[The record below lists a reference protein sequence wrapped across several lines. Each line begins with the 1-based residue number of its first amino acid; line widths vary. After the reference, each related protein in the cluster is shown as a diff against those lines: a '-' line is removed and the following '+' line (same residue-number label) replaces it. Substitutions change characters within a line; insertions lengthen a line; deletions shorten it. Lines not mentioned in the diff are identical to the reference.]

1 MARFRASRL
10 RAKPLHGAKTRD
22 RNWSVAARA
31 FLHFYPT
38 EQSVL
43 VATQLRHFG
52 EIVVIGGA
60 QLANQLGELRH
71 RKLEG
76 QLEHRQFGAG
86 YQQPF
91 PRAANEGALRRR
103 GAAQAACQ
111 ISRRQT
117 RRLVGHHHTDW
128 RVHHSGT
135 LFDHPL
141 DHRFRRLERHTGFRS
156 FCVRQSFL
164 VYNPQPIA
172 RQPPCTLFSVGI
184 PQRRT
189 QFGNP
194 ISHLQ
199 ANSFPEEQTIKAIAC
214 PALRRRKTLD
224 NRSHSSPPSQR
235 SPAALLSPQQPACST
250 GARSPVGST
259 GPRLPVG
266 SARHATMGH
275 DLLSATS
282 LPATSLPA
290 TSLPATSDTQQRP
303 RPLIRHIGPAVPGA
317 HRGAEFGK
325 CANLVTFSA
334 VINFAFQKNTFSN
347 FC

>member
-1 MARFRASRL
+1 M
-10 RAKPLHGAKTRD
+10 
-22 RNWSVAARA
+22 
-31 FLHFYPT
+31 
-38 EQSVL
+38 
-43 VATQLRHFG
+43 
-52 EIVVIGGA
+52 
-60 QLANQLGELRH
+60 
-71 RKLEG
+71 
-76 QLEHRQFGAG
+76 
-86 YQQPF
+86 
-91 PRAANEGALRRR
+91 
-103 GAAQAACQ
+103 
-111 ISRRQT
+111 
-117 RRLVGHHHTDW
+117 DW

-135 LFDHPL
+135 LFEHLL

-250 GARSPVGST
+250 GPRLPVGSTGPRSPVGST

-275 DLLSATS
+275 NLLSATSLSATS
-282 LPATSLPA
+282 LPATSLPT

-303 RPLIRHIGPAVPGA
+303 RPPIRHIGPAVPGA

>member
-1 MARFRASRL
+1 M
-10 RAKPLHGAKTRD
+10 
-22 RNWSVAARA
+22 
-31 FLHFYPT
+31 
-38 EQSVL
+38 
-43 VATQLRHFG
+43 
-52 EIVVIGGA
+52 
-60 QLANQLGELRH
+60 
-71 RKLEG
+71 
-76 QLEHRQFGAG
+76 
-86 YQQPF
+86 
-91 PRAANEGALRRR
+91 
-103 GAAQAACQ
+103 
-111 ISRRQT
+111 
-117 RRLVGHHHTDW
+117 DW

-135 LFDHPL
+135 LFEHLL

-250 GARSPVGST
+250 G
-259 GPRLPVG
+259 PRLPVG

-275 DLLSATS
+275 NLLSATSLSATSLSATSLSATS

-303 RPLIRHIGPAVPGA
+303 RPPIRHIGPAVPGA

>member
-1 MARFRASRL
+1 M
-10 RAKPLHGAKTRD
+10 
-22 RNWSVAARA
+22 
-31 FLHFYPT
+31 
-38 EQSVL
+38 
-43 VATQLRHFG
+43 
-52 EIVVIGGA
+52 
-60 QLANQLGELRH
+60 
-71 RKLEG
+71 
-76 QLEHRQFGAG
+76 
-86 YQQPF
+86 
-91 PRAANEGALRRR
+91 
-103 GAAQAACQ
+103 
-111 ISRRQT
+111 
-117 RRLVGHHHTDW
+117 DW

-135 LFDHPL
+135 LFEHLL

-250 GARSPVGST
+250 G
-259 GPRLPVG
+259 PRLPVG

-275 DLLSATS
+275 NLLSATSLPATS

-303 RPLIRHIGPAVPGA
+303 RPPIRHIGPAVPGA

>member
-1 MARFRASRL
+1 M
-10 RAKPLHGAKTRD
+10 
-22 RNWSVAARA
+22 
-31 FLHFYPT
+31 
-38 EQSVL
+38 
-43 VATQLRHFG
+43 
-52 EIVVIGGA
+52 
-60 QLANQLGELRH
+60 
-71 RKLEG
+71 
-76 QLEHRQFGAG
+76 
-86 YQQPF
+86 
-91 PRAANEGALRRR
+91 
-103 GAAQAACQ
+103 
-111 ISRRQT
+111 
-117 RRLVGHHHTDW
+117 DW

-135 LFDHPL
+135 LFEHLL

-250 GARSPVGST
+250 G
-259 GPRLPVG
+259 PRLPVG

-275 DLLSATS
+275 NLLSATSLSATSLSATS

-303 RPLIRHIGPAVPGA
+303 RPPIRHIGPAVPGA

>member
-1 MARFRASRL
+1 M
-10 RAKPLHGAKTRD
+10 
-22 RNWSVAARA
+22 
-31 FLHFYPT
+31 
-38 EQSVL
+38 
-43 VATQLRHFG
+43 
-52 EIVVIGGA
+52 
-60 QLANQLGELRH
+60 
-71 RKLEG
+71 
-76 QLEHRQFGAG
+76 
-86 YQQPF
+86 
-91 PRAANEGALRRR
+91 
-103 GAAQAACQ
+103 
-111 ISRRQT
+111 
-117 RRLVGHHHTDW
+117 DW

-135 LFDHPL
+135 LFEHLL

-235 SPAALLSPQQPACST
+235 SPAALLSPQQPARST
-250 GARSPVGST
+250 GPRLPVGSTGPRLPVGST

-275 DLLSATS
+275 NLLSATSLSATSLSATSLPATS

-303 RPLIRHIGPAVPGA
+303 RPPIRHIGPAVPGA

>member
-1 MARFRASRL
+1 M
-10 RAKPLHGAKTRD
+10 
-22 RNWSVAARA
+22 
-31 FLHFYPT
+31 
-38 EQSVL
+38 
-43 VATQLRHFG
+43 
-52 EIVVIGGA
+52 
-60 QLANQLGELRH
+60 
-71 RKLEG
+71 
-76 QLEHRQFGAG
+76 
-86 YQQPF
+86 
-91 PRAANEGALRRR
+91 
-103 GAAQAACQ
+103 
-111 ISRRQT
+111 
-117 RRLVGHHHTDW
+117 DW

-135 LFDHPL
+135 LFEHLL

-250 GARSPVGST
+250 G
-259 GPRLPVG
+259 PRLPVG

-275 DLLSATS
+275 NLLSATSLSATSLSATSLSATSLSATSLPATS

-303 RPLIRHIGPAVPGA
+303 RPPIRHIGPAVPGA

>member
-1 MARFRASRL
+1 M
-10 RAKPLHGAKTRD
+10 
-22 RNWSVAARA
+22 
-31 FLHFYPT
+31 
-38 EQSVL
+38 
-43 VATQLRHFG
+43 
-52 EIVVIGGA
+52 
-60 QLANQLGELRH
+60 
-71 RKLEG
+71 
-76 QLEHRQFGAG
+76 
-86 YQQPF
+86 
-91 PRAANEGALRRR
+91 
-103 GAAQAACQ
+103 
-111 ISRRQT
+111 
-117 RRLVGHHHTDW
+117 DW

-135 LFDHPL
+135 LFEHLL

-250 GARSPVGST
+250 G
-259 GPRLPVG
+259 PRLPVG

-275 DLLSATS
+275 NLLSATSLSATSLSATSLPATS

-303 RPLIRHIGPAVPGA
+303 RPPIRHIGPAVPGA

>member
-1 MARFRASRL
+1 M
-10 RAKPLHGAKTRD
+10 
-22 RNWSVAARA
+22 
-31 FLHFYPT
+31 
-38 EQSVL
+38 
-43 VATQLRHFG
+43 
-52 EIVVIGGA
+52 
-60 QLANQLGELRH
+60 
-71 RKLEG
+71 
-76 QLEHRQFGAG
+76 EHRQFGAG

-103 GAAQAACQ
+103 GAAQAARQ

-117 RRLVGHHHTDW
+117 RRLVGHHHTDR

-135 LFDHPL
+135 LFEHPL
-141 DHRFRRLERHTGFRS
+141 DHGFRRLERHTGFRS

-224 NRSHSSPPSQR
+224 NRSHSSPLSQR

-250 GARSPVGST
+250 GARLPVGSTGPRSPVGST

-275 DLLSATS
+275 NLLSATSLPATS

-303 RPLIRHIGPAVPGA
+303 RPPIRHIGPRSTGSSSRSRIWKMCQFGHFQRGHQFRLSEKHIFQLLLTKISHFPNLPNA
-317 HRGAEFGK
+317 HHILP
-325 CANLVTFSA
+325 CSITLLNWYYSIPLS
-334 VINFAFQKNTFSN
+334 
-347 FC
+347 